1 MTVQTAQGNIRPVK
15 TRFAPSPTGYLHI
28 GGARTALFAWAYA
41 RRHGGKFV
49 LRIEDTDVA
58 RSTPEAVQAILDGM
72 RWLGLEHDEGPFYQM
87 QRMYRY
93 KEVIQQMLAAGTAY
107 LCYTS
112 KEELDAL
119 RAAQEAKKE
128 KPRYDGR
135 WRPEPGKS
143 LPVPPSGVQP
153 VVRFRNPVDGAV
165 AWDDQV
171 KGRIEIANAELDDF
185 IIARAD
191 GTPTYNFCVV
201 VDDRDMGITHVI
213 RGDDHVNN
221 TPRQINLLRALGAPV
236 PLYGHLSMILG
247 DDGTKLS
254 KRHGAVSVMQYD
266 EDGYLPEAVL
276 NYLARLGW
284 SHGDD
289 EIFTLAQF
297 VEWFDLD
304 HITSSAAQFNT
315 EKLNWLNAH
324 YLKQA
329 DDERLGQEIRRR
341 LAREGVA
348 DTAFPEPAAIAALY
362 KDRVANLNELADA
375 AHPFYVAPT
384 PSAELAAQHL
394 TDAAKAA
401 LADLAERLRRL
412 AGADF
417 QPEALGKVL
426 KETLAATGL
435 KMPQVAIPLR
445 VALLGQPQSP
455 AIDRVLAVMGREEVL
470 RRLDCLGA

>member
-1 MTVQTAQGNIRPVK
+1 MTATLRAVR

-41 RRHGGKFV
+41 RRHGGQFI
-49 LRIEDTDVA
+49 LRIEDTDVE
-58 RSTPEAVQAILDGM
+58 RSTPAAVQAILDGM
-72 RWLGLEHDEGPFYQM
+72 QWLGLAHDEGPYYQM

-93 KEVIQQMLAAGTAY
+93 KEVIGQMLAAGTAY
-107 LCYTS
+107 HCYTS

-119 RAAQEAKKE
+119 RAAQEARKE

-135 WRPEPGKS
+135 WRPEPGKA
-143 LPVPPSGVQP
+143 LPTPPSGVQP
-153 VVRFRNPVDGAV
+153 VVRFRNPLEGVV

-201 VDDRDMGITHVI
+201 VDDWDMGITHVI

-221 TPRQINLLRALGAPV
+221 TPRQINLLQALGAPV
-236 PLYGHLSMILG
+236 PRYGHLSMILG

-266 EDGYLPEAVL
+266 ADGYLPEAVL

-284 SHGDD
+284 SHGDA
-289 EIFTLAQF
+289 EIFSMEQF
-297 VEWFDLD
+297 VAWFDLD

-324 YLKQA
+324 YIKQA
-329 DDERLGQEIRRR
+329 DDARLGQEIHRR
-341 LAREGVA
+341 LAREGVTE
-348 DTAFPEPAAIAALY
+348 TASPDPSCIAALY
-362 KDRVANLNELADA
+362 KDRVSNLNELADC
-375 AHPFYVAPT
+375 AHPFYVAPH
-384 PSAELAAQHL
+384 PAAELAQQHL
-394 TDAAKAA
+394 TADARAA
-401 LADLAERLRRL
+401 LADLQGRI
-412 AGADF
+412 ADVDWTADAIGR
-417 QPEALGKVL
+417 ALKA
-426 KETLAATGL
+426 TLAATGL

-445 VALLGQPQSP
+445 VALLGQTQSP
-455 AIDRVLAVMGREEVL
+455 AIDRVLEVLGRERTLERL
-470 RRLDCLGA
+470 RCLQ